1 MSAGKPGSDKLE
13 VEARPTLPITEV
25 RQLIFARDTLL
36 DAILHS
42 ERASNGWL
50 GRAAVHGIA
59 VRGGETMR
67 VVITAERE
75 GQRNWVEVEF
85 GPAQIAA
92 AMMRYCRALHIPL
105 PRRSQKTLELQGDN
119 ICLKITVNLTTMPLH
134 SRV

>member
-1 MSAGKPGSDKLE
+1 MSDGKTCKVE
-13 VEARPTLPITEV
+13 VAARPTLPITEI

-59 VRGGETMR
+59 VRAGENIS
-67 VVITAERE
+67 VVVKAERE

-85 GPAQIAA
+85 GAAQIAA
-92 AMMRYCRALHIPL
+92 AMMRYCRELHIPL
-105 PRRSQKTLELQGDN
+105 PRRSQKSLEVQGDN
-119 ICLKITVNLTTMPLH
+119 VCLKMTVNLTTLPLH
-134 SRV
+134 SRI